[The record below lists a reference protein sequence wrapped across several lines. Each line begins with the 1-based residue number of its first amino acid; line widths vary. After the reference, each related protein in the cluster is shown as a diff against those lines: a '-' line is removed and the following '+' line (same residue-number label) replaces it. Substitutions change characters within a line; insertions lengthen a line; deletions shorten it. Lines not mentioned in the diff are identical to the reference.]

1 MATKT
6 SKRFRFAETEGC
18 ANTDGDVRQRT
29 EGSLLVF
36 VLSVFFV
43 NRLLVLL
50 AAAYAWRDKF
60 PALGLG
66 RFLREV
72 AISNFYRWD
81 SGWYGMIAEK
91 GYELKATAFFPLF
104 PLLIAGVRTVFG
116 TSAAFAGWLVSN
128 TAFLLMLAGAFRLLR
143 LDYAERDARRIVWM
157 IALYPTSYYFG
168 AVYTESLFLLFSVLA
183 LHAMRTRRW
192 AYAGAAGFFASV
204 TRNSGVFL
212 AIAYAL
218 EYLRIVRWRDLFDF
232 VRNPFRRLQADG
244 WRHLRWV
251 FVIPLPFFLYMGY
264 LFLRF
269 GDPFAFASVQE
280 QFGRSFLNPFV
291 TLYEGYRMTGG
302 WMLHKG
308 IDWFFGYFFVE
319 FLFVTLTI
327 VVLIASFRKMRLA
340 YWLIILYSFFIPL
353 TAPAHG
359 EVKDYFVSYS
369 RYSMV
374 IFPLYI
380 GLYERV
386 KRWRVGYWLMQAV
399 FVSLLLSLVYAW
411 SQGKWIA

>member
-1 MATKT
+1 KT
-6 SKRFRFAETEGC
+6 SKRFPLVGPDRLSPADGVVRER
-18 ANTDGDVRQRT
+18 TDR
-29 EGSLLVF
+29 SLLVF

-50 AAAYAWRDKF
+50 AAAYAMRDQW
-60 PALGLG
+60 PALGFG

-81 SGWYGMIAEK
+81 SGWYGIIAEK

-104 PLLIAGVRTVFG
+104 PMLIAGVQAVFG

-128 TAFLLMLAGAFRLLR
+128 FAFLLMLAAAFRLLR

-168 AVYTESLFLLFSVLA
+168 AVYTESLFLLFTVLA

-192 AYAGAAGFFASV
+192 GYAGAAGFFASV
-204 TRNSGVFL
+204 TRNTGVFL
-212 AIAYAL
+212 TIAYAL
-218 EYLRIVRWRDLFDF
+218 EVLRIERWRDLFDF
-232 VRNPFRRLQADG
+232 VRNPFRRLQANG
-244 WRHLRWV
+244 WRHLWWV
-251 FVIPLPFFLYMGY
+251 LVIPLPFFLYMGY

-327 VVLIASFRKMRLA
+327 VVLVTSFRNMRLA
-340 YWLIILYSFFIPL
+340 YWLILLYSFFIPL

-380 GLYERV
+380 GLYELV
-386 KRWRVGYWLMQAV
+386 KRWRFGYWLVQCV
-399 FVSLLLSLVYAW
+399 FVSLLLILVCAW

>member
-1 MATKT
+1 MTTKI
-6 SKRFRFAETEGC
+6 SKRLRFAGPDRLVQ
-18 ANTDGDVRQRT
+18 ADGDVREQT
-29 EGSLLVF
+29 DGSLLVF

-50 AAAYAWRDKF
+50 ASAYVLREKW

-72 AISNFYRWD
+72 SIENFYRWD

-91 GYELKATAFFPLF
+91 GYELKATAFFPMF
-104 PLLIAGVRTVFG
+104 PMLIAGVQTVFG

-128 TAFLLMLAGAFRLLR
+128 IAFLLMLAASFRLLR
-143 LDYAERDARRIVWM
+143 LDYPERDARRIVWM

-168 AVYTESLFLLFSVLA
+168 AVYTESLFLLFTVLA
-183 LHAMRTRRW
+183 LYAMRTRRW
-192 AYAGAAGFFASV
+192 GYAGAAGFFASV
-204 TRNSGVFL
+204 TRNTGVFL
-212 AIAYAL
+212 TIAYAW
-218 EYLRIVRWRDLFDF
+218 EYLRIERWRDLFDF
-232 VRNPFRRLQADG
+232 VRNPFRCLQANG
-244 WRHLRWV
+244 WRHLWWV

-308 IDWFFGYFFVE
+308 IDWFFVYFFVE

-327 VVLIASFRKMRLA
+327 VVLIVSFRNMRLA
-340 YWLIILYSFFIPL
+340 YWLIILYSFFIPM

-374 IFPLYI
+374 IFPLYV
-380 GLYERV
+380 GLYELV

-399 FVSLLLSLVYAW
+399 FASLLLILVYAW